1 MSSGKVAV
9 DVELELALN
18 EELQPNLRHS
28 LKIWQEELRKEKVHM
43 RQCSRPW
50 QKNRIQEAVNKS

>member
-1 MSSGKVAV
+1 MAV
-9 DVELELALN
+9 NVELELTLE

-28 LKIWQEELRKEKVHM
+28 LKICQEELRKEKVHM

>member
-1 MSSGKVAV
+1 MSVKA
-9 DVELELALN
+9 ELEFTLK

-28 LKIWQEELRKEKVHM
+28 LKICQEKLRKDKVHM

-50 QKNRIQEAVNKS
+50 QKNRIQEAVNNV